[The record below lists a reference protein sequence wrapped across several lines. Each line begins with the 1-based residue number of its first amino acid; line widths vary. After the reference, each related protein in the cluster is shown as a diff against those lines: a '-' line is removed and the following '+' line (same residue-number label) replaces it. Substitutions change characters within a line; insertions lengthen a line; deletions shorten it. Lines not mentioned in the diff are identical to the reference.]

1 MILYPHV
8 WIWPGFVVFLQLGN
22 LNDLKYVLASLHMQ
36 EKILYVSLKTRIIQI
51 IGVILKDKPLL

>member
-1 MILYPHV
+1 MYGSDLVLLYFY
-8 WIWPGFVVFLQLGN
+8 GLDN

-36 EKILYVSLKTRIIQI
+36 EKIIYVSLKTRIIQI